1 VFLIITNNKLN
12 LTFNKFGDEMKKGE
26 KKYNVLFFL
35 VFPFIFSGLLI
46 ALTIKDAS
54 IEELTLESD
63 LVVKGTVKSIECKW
77 ENEKLKKINT
87 IIQLEITEYYKGNG
101 NRDVEIVQMGG
112 KINDIEDIII
122 GTPRLNLNE
131 EVLVFLVKNNNQYEI
146 HSIAL
151 GCYKL
156 RTNDRL
162 QKIAINKLND
172 IHLISKD
179 SNKFVSKE
187 KVKKEFL
194 LSNLRNQIESIVNQ

>member
-1 VFLIITNNKLN
+1 VFLIVTNNKLN
-12 LTFNKFGDEMKKGE
+12 LIFNKFGDEMKIG
-26 KKYNVLFFL
+26 KKKNSILSFL
-35 VFPFIFSGLLI
+35 VLPFIFCGLLI

-63 LVVKGTVKSIECKW
+63 LVVRGTVKSIECKW

-87 IIQLEITEYYKGNG
+87 IIQLEIAEYYKGISG
-101 NRDVEIVQMGG
+101 RDIEIVQMGG
-112 KINDIEDIII
+112 KINNIEDIII
-122 GTPRLNLNE
+122 GTPRLKLNE
-131 EVLVFLVKNNNQYEI
+131 EVLVFLMKNNNQYEI

-162 QKIAINKLND
+162 QKIAINELNE

-179 SNKFVSKE
+179 SNKFVSKD
-187 KVKKEFL
+187 KVKKKFL
-194 LSNLRNQIESIVNQ
+194 LSELTKQIELVVTQ